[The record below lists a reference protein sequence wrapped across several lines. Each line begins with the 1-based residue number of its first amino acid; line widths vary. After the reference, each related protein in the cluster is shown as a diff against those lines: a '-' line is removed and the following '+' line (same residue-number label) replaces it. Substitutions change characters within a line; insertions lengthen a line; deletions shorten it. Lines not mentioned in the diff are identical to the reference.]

1 MEKRKMHQKVKT
13 AVVGCGMISNIYIKN
28 LKNLFHIIDLV
39 AVGNR
44 SRDAAEEKARIY
56 GIDRVMTIDEIAE
69 SDEIELVVNLTPT
82 NVHYDIIKKMLLG
95 GKHVWT
101 EKVMTTT
108 LDEARELVGIADEK
122 GLYLGVA
129 PDTVLGA
136 GLQTARCAMETDMI
150 GTVSSG
156 IAVINRNQVLNSE
169 YFTFLRGEGG
179 SLPYDVGIYYI
190 GALLGLLGPVKAV
203 QAFGMPAPLHET
215 EFLYANGEEKPWQI
229 PGNNVISAS
238 LQFEC
243 GALVS
248 VLFDGN
254 TVNASQHNITLFG
267 SRGILKVGDP
277 DTFDGPVSLI
287 YADQPECTLPFTHG
301 YNGVNTIEESPF
313 DFYGHRGIGVAEMA
327 YAIRAGR
334 PNRCS
339 KEYGLHCLEV
349 LAGMEESAATGK
361 RVELVSRFE
370 MKALAPGYYSSFMGG
385 EGRADAE
392 KSLMD

>member
-1 MEKRKMHQKVKT
+1 MERKIKT

-28 LKNLFHIIDLV
+28 LKNLFSIIDLV

-44 SRDAAEEKARIY
+44 SRAAAEEKAGTY
-56 GIDRVMTIDEIAE
+56 GIDRVMTIDEIAA
-69 SDEIELVVNLTPT
+69 SDEIELVVNLTPAYA
-82 NVHYDIIKKMLLG
+82 HYDIIKKMLLS

-101 EKVMTTT
+101 EKTMTAT
-108 LDEARELVGIADEK
+108 LDEARELVRIAEEK

-136 GLQTARCAMETDMI
+136 GLQTARRAIETDMI
-150 GTVSSG
+150 GTISSG
-156 IAVINRNQVLNSE
+156 IAVINRNQPLNSE
-169 YFTFLRGEGG
+169 YYTFLRGEGG
-179 SLPYDVGIYYI
+179 SLPYDVGVYYI
-190 GALLGLLGPVKAV
+190 GALLSLLGPVKAIR
-203 QAFGMPAPLHET
+203 AFGAPAPLHT
-215 EFLYANGEEKPWQI
+215 PEFMYLSAEEKPWQI
-229 PGNNVISAS
+229 PGSNVISAS

-254 TVNASQHNITLFG
+254 TVNAPQHNITLFG
-267 SRGILKVGDP
+267 SRGILKIGDP
-277 DTFDGPVSLI
+277 NTFNGPVSLI

-313 DFYGHRGIGVAEMA
+313 DFYGHRGVGVAEMA

-361 RVELVSRFE
+361 TIEPASRFE
-370 MKALAPGYYSSFMGG
+370 MKPLAPGYFSSFMGG
-385 EGRADAE
+385 QGRADAE
-392 KSLMD
+392 RSLMD

>member
-1 MEKRKMHQKVKT
+1 MERKIKT

-28 LKNLFHIIDLV
+28 LKNLFSIIDLV

-44 SRDAAEEKARIY
+44 SRAAAEEKAKIY
-56 GIDRVMTIDEIAE
+56 GVDCVMTIDEIAA
-69 SDEIELVVNLTPT
+69 SDEIELVVNLTPAYA
-82 NVHYDIIKKMLLG
+82 HYGIIKKMLLS

-101 EKVMTTT
+101 EKTMTAT
-108 LDEARELVGIADEK
+108 LDEARELVKIAEEK

-136 GLQTARCAMETDMI
+136 GLQTARRAIETDMI
-150 GTVSSG
+150 GTISSG
-156 IAVINRNQVLNSE
+156 IAVINRNQALNSE
-169 YFTFLRGEGG
+169 YYTFLRDEGG
-179 SLPYDVGIYYI
+179 TLPYDVGVYYI
-190 GALLGLLGPVKAV
+190 GALLCLLGPVKAIR
-203 QAFGMPAPLHET
+203 AFGASAPLHT
-215 EFLYANGEEKPWQI
+215 PEFMFLSADEKPWRI
-229 PGNNVISAS
+229 PGSNVISAS
-238 LQFEC
+238 LKFES
-243 GALVS
+243 GPLVS

-254 TVNASQHNITLFG
+254 TINASQHNITLFG

-277 DTFDGPVSLI
+277 NTFDGPVSLV

-301 YNGVNTIEESPF
+301 YNGVSTINESPF
-313 DFYGHRGIGVAEMA
+313 DFYGHRGVGVAEMA

-361 RVELVSRFE
+361 TIEPASRFE
-370 MKALAPGYYSSFMGG
+370 MRPLAPGYYSSFMGG
-385 EGRADAE
+385 QGRADAE
-392 KSLMD
+392 RSLTD

>member
-1 MEKRKMHQKVKT
+1 MNRKIKT

-28 LKNLFHIIDLV
+28 LKNLFHVIDLV

-44 SRDAAEEKARIY
+44 SLSAAEEKAKTY
-56 GIDRVMTIDEIAE
+56 GIDRVMTIDEIAA
-69 SDEIELVVNLTPT
+69 SDEIELVVNLTPAFT
-82 NVHYDIIKKMLLG
+82 HYDIIKKMLLA

-101 EKVMTTT
+101 EKTMTVT
-108 LDEARELVGIADEK
+108 LEQARELVDIANEK
-122 GLYLGVA
+122 GLYLGVS

-136 GLQTARCAMETDMI
+136 GLQTARRAIDTDMI

-190 GALLGLLGPVKAV
+190 GALLSLLGPVKAIR
-203 QAFGMPAPLHET
+203 AFGAPAPLHT
-215 EFLYANGEEKPWQI
+215 PEFMYVNADAQPWRI
-229 PGNNVISAS
+229 PGSNVISAS

-267 SRGILKVGDP
+267 SRGVLKVGDP
-277 DTFDGPVSLI
+277 DTFGGPVSLI

-301 YNGVNTIEESPF
+301 YNGTNTVETTPF
-313 DFYGHRGIGVAEMA
+313 DYYGHRGVGVAEMA
-327 YAIRAGR
+327 YAIRDGR

-349 LAGMEESAATGK
+349 LAGMEESAQTGK
-361 RVELVSRFE
+361 TVEPASRFE
-370 MKALAPGYYSSFMGG
+370 MKPLTPGYYSAFMGG
-385 EGRADAE
+385 QGRADAE
-392 KSLMD
+392 RSLID

>member
-1 MEKRKMHQKVKT
+1 MDRKVKT

-39 AVGNR
+39 AVSNR
-44 SRDAAEEKARIY
+44 SRAAAEEKARTY
-56 GIDRVMTIDEIAE
+56 GIEHVMTIDEIAA
-69 SDEIELVVNLTPT
+69 SDEIELAVILTPAYT
-82 NVHYDIIKKMLLG
+82 HYDLIKKMLLA

-101 EKVMTTT
+101 EKTMTVT
-108 LDEARELVGIADEK
+108 LDEARELVEIANK
-122 GLYLGVA
+122 RGLYLGVA

-136 GLQTARCAMETDMI
+136 GLQTARRAIETDMI
-150 GTVSSG
+150 GTISSG
-156 IAVINRNQVLNSE
+156 VAVINRNQLLNSE
-169 YFTFLRGEGG
+169 TFTFLRGEGG

-190 GALLGLLGPVKAV
+190 GALLSLLGPVKAIR
-203 QAFGMPAPLHET
+203 AFGAPAPLHEP
-215 EFLYANGEEKPWQI
+215 ELLYVNAGAEPWQI
-229 PGNNVISAS
+229 PGSNVISAS

-254 TVNASQHNITLFG
+254 TIAASQHNITLFG

-277 DTFDGPVSLI
+277 DTFAGPVSLV

-301 YNGVNTIEESPF
+301 YNGVNTIEASPF

-349 LAGMEESAATGK
+349 LAGMEESIATG
-361 RVELVSRFE
+361 RTVEPASRFE
-370 MKALAPGYYSSFMGG
+370 MKPLKPGYYSSFMGG
-385 EGRADAE
+385 RGRADAE
-392 KSLMD
+392 KSLAE

>member
-1 MEKRKMHQKVKT
+1 MERKVKT

-28 LKNLFHIIDLV
+28 LKSLFHIIDLV

-44 SRDAAEEKARIY
+44 SIAAAEEKAKAF
-56 GIDRVMTIDEIAE
+56 GIDRVMTIDEIAA
-69 SDEIELVVNLTPT
+69 DRDIELVVNLTPAFA
-82 NVHYDIIKKMLLG
+82 HYDIIKKMLLA

-101 EKVMTTT
+101 EKTMTVTV
-108 LDEARELVGIADEK
+108 DQARELVDIANEK

-136 GLQTARCAMETDMI
+136 GLQTARRALDTDMI

-156 IAVINRNQVLNSE
+156 LAVINRNQVLNSE

-179 SLPYDVGIYYI
+179 SLPYDVGVYYI
-190 GALLGLLGPVKAV
+190 GALLSLLGPVKAV
-203 QAFGMPAPLHET
+203 KAFGAPAPVHRP
-215 EFLYANGEEKPWQI
+215 EFLYVNADLEPWRI
-229 PGNNVISAS
+229 PGSNVISAA
-238 LQFEC
+238 LQFES

-254 TVNASQHNITLFG
+254 TVGASQHSITLFG

-277 DTFDGPVSLI
+277 DSFSGPVTLV

-301 YNGVNTIEESPF
+301 YNGVNTVEPAPF
-313 DFYGHRGIGVAEMA
+313 DGYGHRGVGAAEMA

-349 LAGMEESAATGK
+349 LAGMEESAATG
-361 RVELVSRFE
+361 RTVEPRSRFE
-370 MKALAPGYYSSFMGG
+370 MRPLAPGYYSSFMGG
-385 EGRADAE
+385 AGRADAE
-392 KSLMD
+392 RSLME

>member
-1 MEKRKMHQKVKT
+1 MDRKIKT

-28 LKNLFHIIDLV
+28 LKNMFPVIDLA

-44 SRDAAEEKARIY
+44 SLAAAEEKAKTY
-56 GIDRVMTIDEIAE
+56 GIDRVMTIDEIAA
-69 SDEIELVVNLTPT
+69 SDEIELVVNLTPAYT
-82 NVHYDIIKKMLLG
+82 HYDIIKKMLLA

-101 EKVMTTT
+101 EKTMTVT
-108 LDEARELVGIADEK
+108 LDEARELVDIAGEK

-136 GLQTARCAMETDMI
+136 GLQTARRAIDMDMI
-150 GTVSSG
+150 GTISSG

-190 GALLGLLGPVKAV
+190 GALLSLLGPVKAIR
-203 QAFGMPAPLHET
+203 AFGAPAPLHT
-215 EFLYANGEEKPWQI
+215 PEFMYVNAEVEPWQI
-229 PGNNVISAS
+229 PGSNVISAS

-277 DTFDGPVSLI
+277 DTFGGPVSLI

-301 YNGVNTIEESPF
+301 YNGANTVESSPF
-313 DFYGHRGIGVAEMA
+313 DFYGHRGVGVAEMA

-361 RVELVSRFE
+361 TVEPASRFE
-370 MKALAPGYYSSFMGG
+370 MKPLAPGYYSAFMGG
-385 EGRADAE
+385 QGRADAE
-392 KSLMD
+392 RSLID

>member
-1 MEKRKMHQKVKT
+1 MYPKVRT
-13 AVVGCGMISNIYIKN
+13 AVVGCGMISDIYLKN

-44 SRDAAEEKARIY
+44 TRSTAEAKAKAF
-56 GIDRVMTIDEIAE
+56 GIERVMTIDEIAAAE
-69 SDEIELVVNLTPT
+69 DIELVVNLTPAYA
-82 NVHYDIIKKMLLG
+82 HYEIIRKMLLA

-101 EKVMTTT
+101 EKTMTVS
-108 LDEARELVGIADEK
+108 LDQARELVALAEER

-136 GLQTARCAMETDMI
+136 GLQTARRALETGLI

-156 IAVINRNQVLNSE
+156 LAVVNRNQVLNSE

-179 SLPYDVGIYYI
+179 TLPYDVGVYYV
-190 GALLGLLGPVKAV
+190 GALLSLLGPVKAIR
-203 QAFGMPAPLHET
+203 AFGAPAPVHAP
-215 EFLYANGEEKPWQI
+215 EFLYANAEAEPWQI
-229 PGNNVISAS
+229 PGSNVISAA
-238 LQFEC
+238 LEFEC

-254 TVNASQHNITLFG
+254 TINATQHNITLFG

-277 DTFDGPVSLI
+277 DTFGGAPSLI
-287 YADQPECTLPFTHG
+287 YADQPECPLPFTHG
-301 YNGVNTIEESPF
+301 YNGVNTLEPAPY
-313 DFYGHRGIGVAEMA
+313 DFYGHRGVGVAEMA
-327 YAIRAGR
+327 YALRAGR

-349 LAGMEESAATGK
+349 LAGMEESAATG
-361 RVELVSRFE
+361 RTVEPASRFE
-370 MKALAPGYYSSFMGG
+370 MKPLAPGYYSAFMGG
-385 EGRADAE
+385 HGRADAE
-392 KSLMD
+392 KSLME

>member
-1 MEKRKMHQKVKT
+1 MEGKIKT

-28 LKNLFHIIDLV
+28 LKSLFHVIDLA

-44 SRDAAEEKARIY
+44 SLAAAEEKAKTY
-56 GIDRVMTIDEIAE
+56 GIDRVMTIDEIAA
-69 SDEIELVVNLTPT
+69 SDEIELVVNLTPAYT
-82 NVHYDIIKKMLLG
+82 HYEIVKKMLLA

-101 EKVMTTT
+101 EKTMTVT
-108 LDEARELVGIADEK
+108 LDEARELVEIANEK

-136 GLQTARCAMETDMI
+136 GLQTARRAIDTDMI
-150 GTVSSG
+150 GTISSG

-190 GALLGLLGPVKAV
+190 GALLSLLGPVKAIR
-203 QAFGMPAPLHET
+203 AFGMPAPLHT
-215 EFLYANGEEKPWQI
+215 PEFMYVNAEAEPWRI
-229 PGNNVISAS
+229 PGSNVISAS
-238 LQFEC
+238 LQFES

-277 DTFDGPVSLI
+277 DTFGGPVSLI

-301 YNGVNTIEESPF
+301 YNGENTVETTPF
-313 DFYGHRGIGVAEMA
+313 DFYGHRGVGVAEMA

-361 RVELVSRFE
+361 TVEPVSRFE
-370 MKALAPGYYSSFMGG
+370 MKPLAPGYYSSFMGG
-385 EGRADAE
+385 SGRADAE
-392 KSLMD
+392 RSLTD

>member
-1 MEKRKMHQKVKT
+1 MERKIKT

-28 LKNLFHIIDLV
+28 LKNLFSIIDLV
-39 AVGNR
+39 AIGNR
-44 SRDAAEEKARIY
+44 SRAAAEEKAGTY
-56 GIDRVMTIDEIAE
+56 GIDRVMTIDEIAA
-69 SDEIELVVNLTPT
+69 SDEIELVVNLTPAYA
-82 NVHYDIIKKMLLG
+82 HYDIIKKMLLS
-95 GKHVWT
+95 GKHIWT
-101 EKVMTTT
+101 EKTMTAT
-108 LDEARELVGIADEK
+108 LNEARELVKIAEEK

-136 GLQTARCAMETDMI
+136 GLQTARRAIDTDMI
-150 GTVSSG
+150 GTISSG

-169 YFTFLRGEGG
+169 YYTFLRGEGG

-190 GALLGLLGPVKAV
+190 AALLSLLGPVKAIR
-203 QAFGMPAPLHET
+203 AFGAPAPLHT
-215 EFLYANGEEKPWQI
+215 PEFIYTNAEEKPWQI
-229 PGNNVISAS
+229 PGSNVISAS

-254 TVNASQHNITLFG
+254 TINASQHNITLFG
-267 SRGILKVGDP
+267 SRGILKIGDP
-277 DTFDGPVSLI
+277 NTFNGPVSLI

-301 YNGVNTIEESPF
+301 YNGVNTIEESPY
-313 DFYGHRGIGVAEMA
+313 DFYGHRGVGVAEMA

-361 RVELVSRFE
+361 TIEPASRFE
-370 MKALAPGYYSSFMGG
+370 MKPLAPGYFSSFMGG
-385 EGRADAE
+385 KGRADAE
-392 KSLMD
+392 RSLMD

>member
-1 MEKRKMHQKVKT
+1 MERKIKT

-28 LKNLFHIIDLV
+28 LKNLFRIIDLV

-44 SRDAAEEKARIY
+44 SMEAAEEKAKIY
-56 GIDRVMTIDEIAE
+56 GIDRVMTIDEIAS
-69 SDEIELVVNLTPT
+69 SDEIELVVNLTPAYA
-82 NVHYDIIKKMLLG
+82 HYDIINKMLLN

-101 EKVMTTT
+101 EKTMTVT
-108 LDEARELVGIADEK
+108 LDEARELVKIAEEK

-136 GLQTARCAMETDMI
+136 GLQTARRAIETDMI
-150 GTVSSG
+150 GTISSG
-156 IAVINRNQVLNSE
+156 IAVINRNQPLNSE
-169 YFTFLRGEGG
+169 YYTFLRGEGG
-179 SLPYDVGIYYI
+179 SLPYDVGVYYI
-190 GALLGLLGPVKAV
+190 GALLSLLGPVKAIR
-203 QAFGMPAPLHET
+203 AFGMPAPLHT
-215 EFLYANGEEKPWQI
+215 QEFMYANAEEKPWQI
-229 PGNNVISAS
+229 PGSNVISAS

-267 SRGILKVGDP
+267 SRGILKIGDP
-277 DTFDGPVSLI
+277 NTFDGPVSLV

-313 DFYGHRGIGVAEMA
+313 DFYGHRGVGVAEMA

-349 LAGMEESAATGK
+349 LDGMEESAATGK
-361 RVELVSRFE
+361 TIEPASRFK
-370 MKALAPGYYSSFMGG
+370 MRPLAPGYYSSFMGG
-385 EGRADAE
+385 KERADAE
-392 KSLMD
+392 RSLMD

>member
-1 MEKRKMHQKVKT
+1 MIRKVRT
-13 AVVGCGMISNIYIKN
+13 AVVGCGMISNIYLKN

-44 SRDAAEEKARIY
+44 TPAAAEEKARLY
-56 GIDRVMTIDEIAE
+56 GVERVMTIDEIAASE
-69 SDEIELVVNLTPT
+69 DIELVVNLTPAYA
-82 NVHYDIIKKMLLG
+82 HYGIIKQMLLA

-101 EKVMTTT
+101 EKTITTT
-108 LDEARELVGIADEK
+108 LDEARELVALANEK

-136 GLQTARCAMETDMI
+136 GLQTARRIIDTDMI
-150 GTVSSG
+150 GAVSSG
-156 IAVINRNQVLNSE
+156 VVVINRNQPQNSE
-169 YFTFLRGEGG
+169 YFTFLQGEGG
-179 SLPYDVGIYYI
+179 SLPYDVGVYYI
-190 GALLGLLGPVKAV
+190 GALLSLLGPVKAIR
-203 QAFGMPAPLHET
+203 AFGAPAPLHEP
-215 EFLYANGEEKPWQI
+215 EFLYVNADKEPWRI
-229 PGNNVISAS
+229 PGSNVVSAS

-254 TVNASQHNITLFG
+254 TIGASQHTFTLFG

-277 DTFDGPVSLI
+277 NEFGGPVSLV

-301 YNGVNTIEESPF
+301 YNGVNTVGPTPF
-313 DFYGHRGIGVAEMA
+313 DFYGHRGVGVAEMA
-327 YAIRAGR
+327 YAIRSGR

-349 LAGMEESAATGK
+349 LAGMEEAAATGK
-361 RVELVSRFE
+361 TVEPASRFD
-370 MKALAPGYYSSFMGG
+370 MKPLAPGYYSSFMGG
-385 EGRADAE
+385 SGRADAE
-392 KSLMD
+392 RSLMD

>member
-1 MEKRKMHQKVKT
+1 MDKRVKT
-13 AVVGCGMISNIYIKN
+13 AVVGCGIISNIYIKN

-44 SRDAAEEKARIY
+44 SRAAAEEKAQTF
-56 GIDRVMTIDEIAE
+56 GIERVMTIDEIAA
-69 SDEIELVVNLTPT
+69 SDEIELAVILTPAYT
-82 NVHYDIIKKMLLG
+82 HYELIKKMLLA

-101 EKVMTTT
+101 EKTMTVT
-108 LDEARELVGIADEK
+108 LDEARELVDIANER

-136 GLQTARCAMETDMI
+136 GLQTARRAIEADMI
-150 GTVSSG
+150 GTISSG
-156 IAVINRNQVLNSE
+156 VAVVNRNQTLNSE
-169 YFTFLRGEGG
+169 TFTFLRGEGG

-190 GALLGLLGPVKAV
+190 GALLSLLGPVKAIR
-203 QAFGMPAPLHET
+203 AFGAPAPLHDPQL
-215 EFLYANGEEKPWQI
+215 LYVNADAEPWQI
-229 PGNNVISAS
+229 PGSNVVSAS

-243 GALVS
+243 SALVS

-254 TVNASQHNITLFG
+254 SINATQHSLTLFG

-277 DTFDGPVSLI
+277 DTFGGQPTLI
-287 YADQPECTLPFTHG
+287 YDGQPDCKLPYTHG
-301 YNGVNTIEESPF
+301 YNGVNTLDPAPY
-313 DFYGHRGIGVAEMA
+313 DFYGHRGVGVAEMA
-327 YAIRAGR
+327 YAIRRGR

-349 LAGMEESAATGK
+349 LAGMEESIATG
-361 RVELVSRFE
+361 RTVEPASRFE
-370 MKALAPGYYSSFMGG
+370 MKPLAPGYYSAFMGG
-385 EGRADAE
+385 AGRADAE

>member
-1 MEKRKMHQKVKT
+1 MIRKVKT
-13 AVVGCGMISNIYIKN
+13 AVVGCGMISHIYIKN
-28 LKNLFHIIDLV
+28 LKHLFHIIDLV

-44 SRDAAEEKARIY
+44 SLPAAEKMAKTY
-56 GIDRVMTIDEIAE
+56 GIDRVMTIDEVASSE
-69 SDEIELVVNLTPT
+69 EIEMVVNLTPAYA
-82 NVHYDIIKKMLLG
+82 HYDIIKKMLLA
-95 GKHVWT
+95 GKHVYT
-101 EKVMTTT
+101 EKTMTVT
-108 LDEARELVGIADEK
+108 LNEARELVALAQEK
-122 GLYLGVA
+122 GLYLGCA

-136 GLQTARCAMETDMI
+136 GMQTARRAIDTDMI
-150 GTVSSG
+150 GKVSSG

-169 YFTFLRGEGG
+169 YFSFLRGEGG

-190 GALLGLLGPVKAV
+190 GALLSLLGPVKAIR
-203 QAFGMPAPLHET
+203 AFGAPAPVHEP
-215 EFLYANGEEKPWQI
+215 EFLYANAEAEPWQI
-229 PGNNVISAS
+229 PGSNVISAS
-238 LQFEC
+238 LQFAC
-243 GALVS
+243 GALIS

-254 TVNASQHNITLFG
+254 TVGASQHNITLFG

-277 DTFDGPVSLI
+277 DSFGGPATLI
-287 YADQPECTLPFTHG
+287 YADQPECVLPFTHG
-301 YNGVNTIEESPF
+301 YNGVNTVEEMPH

-361 RVELVSRFE
+361 TVEPVSRFE
-370 MKALAPGYYSSFMGG
+370 MRPLAPGYYSSFMGG
-385 EGRADAE
+385 AGRADAE